1 MTQPGTFDLYDFANK
16 FLGLV
21 EDQLTSM
28 GVSIPDRVYVA
39 PALDIAFDCEQLTV
53 HLARIISNFQGGDT
67 PYPVV
72 THAKQRK
79 SAELF
84 VTLVRCVPT
93 MNDDGTPPSVG
104 DLQASAEV
112 LVNDMFCL
120 RRAVEQIE
128 HQHLLLPI
136 NVPATVGP
144 AQSMGPSGGVAAAQV
159 MYTAEIQ
166 DTPGG
171 WK

>member
-1 MTQPGTFDLYDFANK
+1 MTSGTFDLFGFASK
-16 FLGLV
+16 FLDLV
-21 EDQLTSM
+21 QEQLTDM
-28 GVSIPDRVYVA
+28 GVSVPDRVYVA
-39 PALDIAFDCEQLTV
+39 PALDLAFDCEQLTV
-53 HLARIISNFQGGDT
+53 HLARIISNFQGQDT

-72 THAKQRK
+72 THAKLRK

-84 VTLVRCVPT
+84 VTLVRCVPV
-93 MNDDGTPPSVG
+93 MNDDGSPPSV
-104 DLQASAEV
+104 DALQAAAGV
-112 LVNDMFCL
+112 QVNDMSCL

-144 AQSMGPSGGVAAAQV
+144 AQSIGPLGGLAASQV

-166 DTPGG
+166 DTAGG
-171 WK
+171 WR